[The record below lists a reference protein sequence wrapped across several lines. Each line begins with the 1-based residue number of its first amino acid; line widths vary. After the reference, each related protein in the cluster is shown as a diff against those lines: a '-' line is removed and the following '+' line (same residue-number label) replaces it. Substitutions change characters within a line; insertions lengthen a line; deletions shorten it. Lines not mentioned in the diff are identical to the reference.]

1 MKISFLLIGITLN
14 VSIAYSQGKVFKA
27 IEKGDIQYLTDY
39 IKGGK
44 DLNVLSKASA
54 VDEYNKKKIY
64 YSFDLL
70 EYAAIN
76 QKMDIVKL
84 LLNNKDKIKN
94 FPRSLNKAF
103 AASISNGS
111 MEMVKLFIENGADIN
126 AVCEVCYQQTAIHTA
141 LEYSYFDIC
150 NYLLEK
156 DADIN
161 VHNSFG
167 RTLMHSVAH
176 TGNVEIA
183 KLLIDKGLDINA
195 QDNDGATP
203 LIYAASNGDYKMF
216 KLLVDRGAEL
226 SIKEN
231 DGSDVLMSAV
241 EDGNLDI
248 VSFLLDKCCDI
259 NLRNNDDETAI
270 IFAAELKKPQ
280 VVKLLIAK
288 GANLNL
294 VNNKGESALLWAIWN
309 SDVETAKLII
319 DKGADLTIMDYLKPA
334 KRYIKDQSFIDYL
347 KSKIKENEK

>member
-1 MKISFLLIGITLN
+1 M
-14 VSIAYSQGKVFKA
+14 AYSQSKVFKA
-27 IEKGDIQYLTDY
+27 IEKDDIQYITEY
-39 IKGGK
+39 IKEGK
-44 DLNVLSKASA
+44 DLNLLYKASA
-54 VDEYNKKKIY
+54 VDEYDKKKI
-64 YSFDLL
+64 SHNFDLL
-70 EYAAIN
+70 EYSAIN
-76 QKMDIVKL
+76 EKLDIIKL
-84 LLNNKDKIKN
+84 LLNNKDKFTN
-94 FPRSLNKAF
+94 FSKSLDQAF
-103 AASISNGS
+103 AASISKGN

-156 DADIN
+156 GADIN

-183 KLLIDKGLDINA
+183 RLLIDKGLDINA

-203 LIYAASNGDYKMF
+203 LIYAASNGDYPMF
-216 KLLVDRGAEL
+216 KLLIDKGAEL

-241 EDGNLDI
+241 EDGNPEI

-259 NLRNNDDETAI
+259 NLMNNDDETALI
-270 IFAAELKKPQ
+270 YAAELKKPQ
-280 VVKLLIAK
+280 VVRLLIAK

-294 VNNKGESALLWAIWN
+294 VNKKGESALLWAIWN
-309 SDVETAKLII
+309 SDIETAKMII

-334 KRYIKDQSFIDYL
+334 KRYIKDQSFIEYL
-347 KSKIKENEK
+347 KSKIEEKEK